1 MTEEQSN
8 IEKKPK
14 LEFIPFNAI
23 NEFMRTD
30 YRMILLRNT
39 MLALPELSPKT
50 QASINKLTKKH
61 VKVPGFRNSAKAP
74 ASVKAVSM
82 VKPFEK
88 QPKLVSAVISA
99 WAESNSEMRQQVFRL
114 LSGFGWKL
122 LPVEQDTGSSLLTPE
137 PLMRISV
144 PSSSSTRLVLSS
156 TSAMAEIEASA
167 SPLNPRVLMA
177 NRSTASLIFDV
188 ACLSNAIRASKTD
201 IPQPLSTT

>member
-8 IEKKPK
+8 IEEKPK

-39 MLALPELSPKT
+39 MLALPELSLKT
-50 QASINKLTKKH
+50 QTSINKLTKKH

-99 WAESNSEMRQQVFRL
+99 WAEANSEMRQQVFRL

-122 LPVEQDTGSSLLTPE
+122 LPVEAD
-137 PLMRISV
+137 R
-144 PSSSSTRLVLSS
+144 TRLPGFLAQWPEEHDFEVIYDGITESYQDS
-156 TSAMAEIEASA
+156 EYSIDDVS
-167 SPLNPRVLMA
+167 LMA
-177 NRSTASLIFDV
+177 VWLSVRLPIEKVSLDKIAELPYD
-188 ACLSNAIRASKTD
+188 LGSPSEEEK
-201 IPQPLSTT
+201 S

>member
-8 IEKKPK
+8 IEEKPK

-39 MLALPELSPKT
+39 MLALPELSQNT

-122 LPVEQDTGSSLLTPE
+122 LPVEAD
-137 PLMRISV
+137 R
-144 PSSSSTRLVLSS
+144 TRLPGFLAQWPEEHDFEVIYESLTESCQDS
-156 TSAMAEIEASA
+156 EYSIDDVS
-167 SPLNPRVLMA
+167 LMA
-177 NRSTASLIFDV
+177 VWLSVRLPIEKVSLDKIAELPFD
-188 ACLSNAIRASKTD
+188 LGSPSEEEE
-201 IPQPLSTT
+201 S

>member
-8 IEKKPK
+8 NEEKSK

-39 MLALPELSPKT
+39 MLALPDLSPKT

-82 VKPFEK
+82 VKSFEN

-99 WAESNSEMRQQVFRL
+99 WAESNSEMRQLVFEL

-122 LPVEQDTGSSLLTPE
+122 LPVEAD
-137 PLMRISV
+137 R
-144 PSSSSTRLVLSS
+144 TRLPGFLPQWPEEHDFDVIYDGLTDFYQDNEYSIDDVS
-156 TSAMAEIEASA
+156 
-167 SPLNPRVLMA
+167 LMA
-177 NRSTASLIFDV
+177 VWLSLRLPVEKISMDKIMELPFEYGTPPEEEE
-188 ACLSNAIRASKTD
+188 S
-201 IPQPLSTT
+201 

>member
-8 IEKKPK
+8 IEEKPK

-39 MLALPELSPKT
+39 MLALPELSLKT

-122 LPVEQDTGSSLLTPE
+122 LPVEAD
-137 PLMRISV
+137 R
-144 PSSSSTRLVLSS
+144 TRLPGFLAQWPEEHDFEVIYDGITESYQDS
-156 TSAMAEIEASA
+156 EYGIDDVS
-167 SPLNPRVLMA
+167 LMA
-177 NRSTASLIFDV
+177 VWLSVRLPIEKVSLDKIAELPFD
-188 ACLSNAIRASKTD
+188 LGSPSEEEE
-201 IPQPLSTT
+201 S

>member
-8 IEKKPK
+8 IEEKPK

-122 LPVEQDTGSSLLTPE
+122 LPVEAD
-137 PLMRISV
+137 R
-144 PSSSSTRLVLSS
+144 TRLPGFLAQWPEEHDFEVIYDGITESYQDS
-156 TSAMAEIEASA
+156 EYGIDDVS
-167 SPLNPRVLMA
+167 LMA
-177 NRSTASLIFDV
+177 VWLSVRLPIEKVSLDKIAELPFD
-188 ACLSNAIRASKTD
+188 LGSPSEEEE
-201 IPQPLSTT
+201 S

>member
-8 IEKKPK
+8 IEEKPK

-122 LPVEQDTGSSLLTPE
+122 LPVEAD
-137 PLMRISV
+137 R
-144 PSSSSTRLVLSS
+144 TRLPGFLAQWPEEHDFEVIYEGLTESCQDS
-156 TSAMAEIEASA
+156 EYSIDDVS
-167 SPLNPRVLMA
+167 LMA
-177 NRSTASLIFDV
+177 VWLSVRLPIEKVSLDKIAELPFD
-188 ACLSNAIRASKTD
+188 LGSPSEEEE
-201 IPQPLSTT
+201 S

>member
-8 IEKKPK
+8 NEEKPK

-82 VKPFEK
+82 VKSFEK

-122 LPVEQDTGSSLLTPE
+122 LPVETD
-137 PLMRISV
+137 R
-144 PSSSSTRLVLSS
+144 TRLPGFLAQWPEEHDFEVIYEGLTESCQDS
-156 TSAMAEIEASA
+156 EYSIDDVS
-167 SPLNPRVLMA
+167 LMA
-177 NRSTASLIFDV
+177 VWLSVRLPIEKVSLDKIAALPFD
-188 ACLSNAIRASKTD
+188 LGSPSEEEE
-201 IPQPLSTT
+201 S

>member
-8 IEKKPK
+8 IEEKPK

-122 LPVEQDTGSSLLTPE
+122 LPVEAD
-137 PLMRISV
+137 R
-144 PSSSSTRLVLSS
+144 TRLPGFLAQWPEEHDFEVIYEGL
-156 TSAMAEIEASA
+156 TEACQDSDY
-167 SPLNPRVLMA
+167 SIDDVSLMA
-177 NRSTASLIFDV
+177 VWLSVRLPIEKVSMDKIVELPFDYGTPPEEEE
-188 ACLSNAIRASKTD
+188 S
-201 IPQPLSTT
+201 

>member
-8 IEKKPK
+8 IERKPK

-88 QPKLVSAVISA
+88 QPKLVSAILSA
-99 WAESNSEMRQQVFRL
+99 WAESNSEMCQQVFRL

-122 LPVEQDTGSSLLTPE
+122 LPVEAD
-137 PLMRISV
+137 R
-144 PSSSSTRLVLSS
+144 TRLPGFLAQWPEEHDFEVIYDGLTESCQDS
-156 TSAMAEIEASA
+156 EYSIDDVS
-167 SPLNPRVLMA
+167 LMA
-177 NRSTASLIFDV
+177 VWLSVRLPIEKVSMDKIVELPFDYGTPPEEDE
-188 ACLSNAIRASKTD
+188 S
-201 IPQPLSTT
+201 

>member
-8 IEKKPK
+8 NEEKPK

-122 LPVEQDTGSSLLTPE
+122 LPVEAD
-137 PLMRISV
+137 R
-144 PSSSSTRLVLSS
+144 TRLPGFLAQWPEEHDFEVIYEGLTESCQDS
-156 TSAMAEIEASA
+156 EYSIDDVS
-167 SPLNPRVLMA
+167 LMA
-177 NRSTASLIFDV
+177 VWLSVRLPIEKVSLDKIAELPFD
-188 ACLSNAIRASKTD
+188 LGSPSEEEE
-201 IPQPLSTT
+201 S